1 MPGCEGNLHSQPSYP
16 GTPVTPPAP
25 DLAATLAVELHE
37 LVGKLRRRMREHAD
51 AGDLP
56 PSQVAVLR
64 RLETEGPLTVSAL
77 ARAAGIRS
85 QSMGATVAALQ
96 AAGLIAGSP
105 DPADGRQTLL
115 ALTPS
120 CRKWIRQTRAAKQDW
135 LSHAIAS
142 ELQAREQQE
151 LARALALLQRVV
163 AAAPASAQERRATAQ

>member
-1 MPGCEGNLHSQPSYP
+1 
-16 GTPVTPPAP
+16 
-25 DLAATLAVELHE
+25 
-37 LVGKLRRRMREHAD
+37 MREQTD

-64 RLETEGPLTVSAL
+64 RLEAQGPITVSAL

-96 AAGLIAGSP
+96 AAGLVAGSP

-115 ALTPS
+115 SLTPS

-135 LSHAIAS
+135 LSRAIES
-142 ELQAREQQE
+142 ELSPREQQE

-163 AAAPASAQERRATAQ
+163 AAQPQPAGSDAR

>member
-1 MPGCEGNLHSQPSYP
+1 MTASRADL
-16 GTPVTPPAP
+16 PAS
-25 DLAATLAVELHE
+25 LAVELHH
-37 LVGKLRRRMREHAD
+37 LVGKLRRRMREQTD

-64 RLETEGPLTVSAL
+64 RLEAEGPATVSAL

-96 AAGLIAGSP
+96 AAGLVAGAP
-105 DPADGRQTLL
+105 DPQDGRQTLL
-115 ALTPS
+115 SLTPS
-120 CRKWIRQTRAAKQDW
+120 CRKWIRQSRAAKQDW

-142 ELQAREQQE
+142 ELSAREQQE

-163 AAAPASAQERRATAQ
+163 ASQPAALAEKAGAP